1 MKNFFKSPKAVLPSG
16 FFVQNRLHREKQ
28 VHIYTIYKRKWGFW
42 LRKKNM
48 TFFKEIWKKVLTSG
62 CRLWYYN
69 WAVNDGKPL
78 ERAWKNISKKC
89 LTNKTSRDI
98 INKLS
103 REGERHRTLKIEQ
116 YRSLNGTLSWWKITL
131 NNSNIQVIRGCKRYC
146 IWEITAI

>member
-1 MKNFFKSPKAVLPSG
+1 MSPEAAVPPGL
-16 FFVQNRLHREKQ
+16 FVQNRLHREKR
-28 VHIYTIYKRKWGFW
+28 VHIYTIYKGKRDFW
-42 LRKKNM
+42 PEKKNI
-48 TFFKEIWKKVLTSG
+48 TFFKEIWKKVLTLG
-62 CRLWYYN
+62 LWLWYYN
-69 WAVNDGKPL
+69 WAVKNGKPL

-89 LTNKTSRDI
+89 LTTRTWWDI